1 MRGRVMLTTL
11 LDPENYRK
19 TKPVAWANLAG
30 FVPWRAGW
38 PSPHLAPL
46 ITGNAGPGGP
56 AGPVGPGLPVVGR
69 PPAAGHSRLLWP
81 PDRYASHRSRARSWP
96 GRQSHTRART
106 AASRIAGET

>member
-30 FVPWRAGW
+30 FVPWRAGG
-38 PSPHLAPL
+38 PRPHPAPL
-46 ITGNAGPGGP
+46 FTGKARPRGPDTAGPRGP
-56 AGPVGPGLPVVGR
+56 RGRVGRGWPVGAR
-69 PPAAGHSRLLWP
+69 PPPAGHSRLLLP

-96 GRQSHTRART
+96 G
-106 AASRIAGET
+106 